1 MKKNKV
7 KSGSL
12 CKFPIFHAPM
22 CVLVCLTLIQSEW
35 GRLACGAGGISS
47 AKGIYLQMKN
57 TTLFQRH
64 CHISPAHRYSWAPFC
79 GAFDA
84 SAGDAGKSG
93 RFFLFSSTGYS
104 HLVSLCLFCF
114 AKAVKFSTL
123 YTLLSGIYFNNL
135 QTYSLSVFSI
145 CKNSLLKI
153 YK

>member
-1 MKKNKV
+1 
-7 KSGSL
+7 
-12 CKFPIFHAPM
+12 M

-93 RFFLFSSTGYS
+93 RFFYFQVLELLISSVYA
-104 HLVSLCLFCF
+104 FFF
-114 AKAVKFSTL
+114 ATAVKFSTL